1 MTTTDALARRLHAAV
16 IAAPYRDWR
25 KMYAGRKTA
34 TGVTLDGA
42 DTGKVWV
49 RAEEDSREETQVW
62 GSITRINLPVW
73 VGPNITGELE
83 VKAVE
88 QVEAALTA
96 GAYAAGSLIPPQTP
110 ENNDSLLIGG
120 RQFKP
125 GRMRMS
131 DLGGL
136 YVYVEPFHDDGFW
149 WPGGDIEL
157 TPTATADSQAWV
169 AVALN
174 PADGTLYEFAGVDNS
189 MPVVMTEN
197 DLSAIAI
204 TAGYI
209 PVGAVVLYEGQTA
222 ITGTETWADF
232 HYHYAAARGKAT
244 VQTTNNTATTL
255 ASVAV
260 AEDQAVT
267 VTVTVT
273 GAIADYSAAIGG
285 TLMIVARRA
294 AGGNVTAVGSV
305 TADVEED
312 SASSPTFTADVDTGT
327 QTVRVRVTGVTAE
340 TWNWKCTYDVLR
352 ETT

>member
-1 MTTTDALARRLHAAV
+1 MTTTDNLARRLHAAV

-25 KMYAGRKTA
+25 KMYAGRKTS
-34 TGVTLDGA
+34 TGITLAGA
-42 DTGKVWV
+42 DTGKCWV

-73 VGPNITGELE
+73 VGPNVTGELE

-88 QVEAALTA
+88 QTEAALTA

-110 ENNDSLLIGG
+110 DNNDNLLIGG

-136 YVYVEPFHDDGFW
+136 YVYVEPFHYDGGW

-157 TPTATADSQAWV
+157 TPTATADQQAWV

-174 PADGTLYEFAGVDNS
+174 PVDGALYEFAGADNPL
-189 MPVVMTEN
+189 PVVMTEN
-197 DLSAIAI
+197 DLGAIAI

-209 PVGAVVLYEGQTA
+209 PVGAVVLYEGQTT
-222 ITGTETWADF
+222 ITGTEVWADF
-232 HYHYAAARGKAT
+232 HLHYNETRGKAT

-255 ASVAV
+255 TSIAV
-260 AEDQAVT
+260 AEDEAVT
-267 VTVTVT
+267 VTAIVT
-273 GAIADYSAAIGG
+273 GAIGDYSAAIGG

-312 SASSPTFTADVDTGT
+312 SGSSPTFTADVDTGA

-340 TWNWKCTYDVLR
+340 TWNWRCAYDVLR
-352 ETT
+352 ETS